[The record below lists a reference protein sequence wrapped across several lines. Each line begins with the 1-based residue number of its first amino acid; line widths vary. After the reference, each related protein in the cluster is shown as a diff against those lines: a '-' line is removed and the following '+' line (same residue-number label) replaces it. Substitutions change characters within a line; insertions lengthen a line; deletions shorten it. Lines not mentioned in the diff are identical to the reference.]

1 MCYNSSGFLFV
12 FKRKCAFWKEIGNN
26 WFPQYKRNEVIG
38 TADIINKILKALSWI
53 FSLISKMYV
62 TRPYFS
68 LLGCFAKRKFPE
80 AKKQH
85 KYAIM
90 VAARNEA
97 GVIGNLLES
106 IHAQDYPQELVDVFV
121 VADNCD
127 DNTAEVARSHG
138 AVCYER
144 FDDQHRTKGFALQF
158 LVEQIRRDYG
168 IEHYEAYFVFDADNL
183 LKKDYIT
190 RMNESFDAGE
200 KIVTSYRNTKNFD
213 DNWIAA
219 SYGIHWLRSA
229 RFEHRA
235 RAVLRLAARVQGTG
249 FMFASEVI
257 KDGWNYTGFTE
268 DRAFAADAVALGYRI
283 SYNDEAEFFDE
294 QPVDMKIAMRQRVRW
309 AKGHL
314 QAVVETGPKLFA
326 HIFVT
331 GGVANRDTAPD
342 AGIGIRFLKNIWLR
356 LTSFDMFS
364 VVFPSGLLSFIR
376 RFVVYC
382 LKCGL
387 IIISVSY
394 FNEKLLP
401 YFLGSAFKLFGYPVI
416 STLLRYTFGYFNLQ
430 LFTTRRMWALVLFT
444 LFSFFNW
451 MVRWLEKFFTA
462 VFVFTLERKRIMHI
476 KWYKKLWFCLM
487 FPVFDIIGNISSC
500 IALVTHVEWKP
511 IPHTSSKTIAEL
523 EKTK

>member
-1 MCYNSSGFLFV
+1 
-12 FKRKCAFWKEIGNN
+12 
-26 WFPQYKRNEVIG
+26 
-38 TADIINKILKALSWI
+38 
-53 FSLISKMYV
+53 MYV

-68 LLGCFAKRKFPE
+68 LLGCVATRKFPE

-97 GVIGNLLES
+97 GVIGNLISS
-106 IHAQDYPQELVDVFV
+106 IRAQDYPRELVDIFV

-127 DNTAEVARSHG
+127 DNTAQIAREHG

-144 FDDQHRTKGFALQF
+144 FDNEHRTKGFALQF

-168 IEHYEAYFVFDADNL
+168 IETYEGYFVFDADNL

-190 RMNESFDAGE
+190 RMNESFDVGE
-200 KIVTSYRNTKNFD
+200 KIITSYRNTKNFD

-229 RFEHRA
+229 RFEHRP
-235 RAVLRLAARVQGTG
+235 RSVLRLAARIQGTG
-249 FMFASEVI
+249 FLFANEVI

-268 DRAFAADAVALGYRI
+268 DRAFAADAVANGYRI
-283 SYNDEAEFFDE
+283 AYNDRAEFFDE

-314 QAVVETGPKLFA
+314 QAVGETGPKLFF
-326 HIFVT
+326 HIFFT
-331 GGVANRDTAPD
+331 RGVGNRFTRPNASVFV
-342 AGIGIRFLKNIWLR
+342 RFLKNIWLR

-382 LKCGL
+382 LKCAL
-387 IIISVSY
+387 IIITVSY
-394 FNEKLLP
+394 FNESLLP
-401 YFLGSAFKLFGYPVI
+401 YFLKGAFKLFGYPVV
-416 STLLRYTFGYFNLQ
+416 STLLRKTFGFFNIQ
-430 LFTTRRMWALVLFT
+430 LFTDSTVRALIFFT
-444 LFSFFNW
+444 LFSVVNW
-451 MVRWLEKFFTA
+451 LARWAEKFITA
-462 VFVFTLERKRIMHI
+462 VCVFVLERKRIMHI
-476 KWYKKLWFCLM
+476 KWYKKLWYCFM
-487 FPVFDIIGNISSC
+487 FPVFDLIGNISSC
-500 IALVTHVEWKP
+500 IALVTKVEWKP
-511 IPHTSSKTIAEL
+511 IPHTADVTIEEL
-523 EKTK
+523 EQPTGPA